1 MPTGIHT
8 PVAHSPPHPPQPRT
22 AVYTGS
28 FDPITLGH
36 LDVIQR
42 ASRIF
47 DGIVVGVGIN
57 PEKQP
62 IFTLADRVQLVRES
76 VADLPNV
83 RVELFS
89 GLSVAFVR
97 EQGAH
102 VLLRGVRSLTDI
114 DAEFT
119 MTLANRKLDPA
130 VETVFLMADAQYSHI
145 SSSLLKQITPLADD
159 EALLKFVPPSVVA
172 PLRRELSG
180 PSCRL
185 ARNPS
190 DNAPGGHRV
199 HAGFVPLPCKPDA
212 RAREIRRPSR
222 KANRILLLA
231 LRAWMGKV
239 PALVSGTAGCHTQY
253 QQTAFAKKKHPDAEE
268 PVGGT
273 RRSR

>member
-1 MPTGIHT
+1 MVPA
-8 PVAHSPPHPPQPRT
+8 VSPPRV

-47 DGIVVGVGIN
+47 GEIVVGVGIN

-62 IFTLADRVQLVRES
+62 VFSLDERVHLVRES
-76 VADLPNV
+76 VADLTNV

-97 EQGAH
+97 QQGAH

-130 VETVFLMADAQYSHI
+130 IETVFLMADAQYSHI

-159 EALLKFVPPSVVA
+159 DALSKFVPAPVVA
-172 PLRRELSG
+172 PLRRK
-180 PSCRL
+180 L
-185 ARNPS
+185 A
-190 DNAPGGHRV
+190 
-199 HAGFVPLPCKPDA
+199 A
-212 RAREIRRPSR
+212 RA
-222 KANRILLLA
+222 
-231 LRAWMGKV
+231 
-239 PALVSGTAGCHTQY
+239 
-253 QQTAFAKKKHPDAEE
+253 
-268 PVGGT
+268 
-273 RRSR
+273 